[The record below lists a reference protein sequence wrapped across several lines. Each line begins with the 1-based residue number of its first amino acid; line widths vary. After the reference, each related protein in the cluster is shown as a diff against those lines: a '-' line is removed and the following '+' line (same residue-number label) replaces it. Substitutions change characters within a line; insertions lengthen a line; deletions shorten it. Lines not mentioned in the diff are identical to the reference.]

1 MRGFK
6 KTILIMLMLGGV
18 FLGATGVKAA
28 SLSTFV
34 LDSNS
39 TPGNYN
45 YVYSTSTGA
54 LPYDVYFYLPAT
66 GTLIYFTD
74 GIHSTGFRNPYSPY
88 PTENYLNLTSYF
100 PYDYQNGGYLKQMIF
115 DTYEGEKIQVSDTSG
130 AETYYPFL
138 SPSVSFN
145 YPTATST
152 PWASRAYNDTAL
164 NFSNLTPYA
173 TYNLYIFNGADSN
186 APVIYYGNTQNGND
200 TSLQNIL
207 ISTIPNSNYWP
218 PTLLPNTN
226 YTWTVQLEDANF
238 NVLSTSSVNFTTA
251 NDIAFNYPTSSST
264 INPSFSDWSLNFAD
278 LSTSTTYQ
286 AEVVVSTTP
295 IVANEE
301 TFLGYE
307 PNYMTYYFKS
317 NDVNTNIYSSN
328 GSLNN
333 ISVIKTE
340 NLNYG
345 TTYYAAAALFD
356 NFLNIIA
363 TSSIVFNTASSS
375 LYLEPYA
382 TTTFNTTTPPLLT
395 TTTPPTP
402 PIFSENSASST
413 CSQYGFIGN
422 SICEA
427 GLFLGNVLFIPSTST
442 LAQWGSLSDLIKTK
456 PPVGYFYAALDALNS
471 LRSGSGANLLISS
484 STLLAFSVVFNP
496 LDTGLA
502 VILWIVFAFYIIKRL
517 KQVEL

>member
-6 KTILIMLMLGGV
+6 KTILIILILGDI
-18 FLGATGVKAA
+18 FLAASGVKADTILYSHNA
-28 SLSTFV
+28 NNQFIVFSVFQPSTSGYLTSIDTNMIDSLGIGNSTHIYLIDCNNGNT
-34 LDSNS
+34 LDVSTNLVNVGINS
-39 TPGNYN
+39 TPITAYFSGNVFLSN
-45 YVYSTSTGA
+45 SSTYGLFYDDYYADEFDADASTGI
-54 LPYDVYFYLPAT
+54 LCNGSYEPLLNGTVY
-66 GTLIYFTD
+66 GTT
-74 GIHSTGFRNPYSPY
+74 TSP
-88 PTENYLNLTSYF
+88 PTT
-100 PYDYQNGGYLKQMIF
+100 PTI
-115 DTYEGEKIQVSDTSG
+115 T
-130 AETYYPFL
+130 
-138 SPSVSFN
+138 FN
-145 YPTATST
+145 YPTNGST
-152 PWASRAYNDTAL
+152 VD
-164 NFSNLTPYA
+164 
-173 TYNLYIFNGADSN
+173 
-186 APVIYYGNTQNGND
+186 
-200 TSLQNIL
+200 
-207 ISTIPNSNYWP
+207 
-218 PTLLPNTN
+218 
-226 YTWTVQLEDANF
+226 
-238 NVLSTSSVNFTTA
+238 
-251 NDIAFNYPTSSST
+251 
-264 INPSFSDWSLNFAD
+264 PSFSDWSLNFNN

-286 AEVVVSTTP
+286 AEVIVSTTP

-301 TFLGYE
+301 TFLGYD

-317 NDVNTNIYSSN
+317 KDVNTNIYSSS

-333 ISVIKTE
+333 IGVIKTE

-402 PIFSENSASST
+402 PIFSENLASST

-442 LAQWGSLSDLIKTK
+442 LAQWGSLGDLIKTK

-471 LRSGSGANLLISS
+471 LKGGSGANLLISS

-517 KQVEL
+517 KQIEL